1 MLHTDCLL
9 VAAGRLCTIDKSI
22 ARSIHYGSQQPVHP
36 AGLCRPPSAHR
47 TQAQPIGND
56 TVDEY
61 VSSLASCDLLLHVT
75 LFFNQLTTVCITV
88 EQLALAQ
95 QIEMLQQQQQQ
106 IAATH
111 QQYVNMGMIP
121 QQQQLPNQYQ
131 QLQGQMQNLN
141 VSPNPN
147 QMPQFQQQQPM
158 GIPMTGGMG
167 VPPSHRRNQSAMPN
181 MGMGPPP
188 APSSGASGFNDFNFP
203 NQNRSENNAPRGG
216 RGGGQGGGHA
226 RRHSLALPE
235 AKKAAELAEAKRKT
249 TGFQFP
255 IPSAGGASPGSSNRS
270 VSPGQGQSETLQTP
284 ASATRGG
291 FGGRGHGRS
300 QSMAV
305 GNGRGMAAS
314 NRGGPPGFQF
324 PPPQATNDGGVTT
337 DLNRRGSQ
345 GHNRN
350 ASRNFEGNWRQPNA
364 TQPPAVNEPQEQN
377 MGNFQMNQQSMGQFQ
392 PGHRNRGSMA
402 AQSMNSIQGFNQFQ
416 QPQLV
421 QLPQGQ
427 ILMQQ
432 PNIYG
437 QPLNALQLAQLQ
449 AYQQAG
455 IQAPT
460 LAQLTGQHNAP
471 GVPMSGNQQQRK
483 TLFTPYLPQATLPAL
498 LADGQLVA
506 GVLRVNKK
514 NRSDAYVTTA
524 DLDADIFICGSKD
537 RNRALEG
544 DLVAVELL
552 DVDEVW
558 GQKREK
564 EEKKKR
570 KDVSD
575 QRGGG
580 VTAVND
586 ATTQP
591 ESASAA
597 QEGGIRRRGSLKQRP
612 TQKKNDDVEVEGQSL
627 LLMEEDEINDEQK
640 PLYAGHIV
648 AVIERVA
655 GQMFSGTLGLLR
667 PSSQATKEKQE
678 AERQAREGGHN
689 TRNQDRQQERPK
701 IVWFKPTDKRVP
713 LIAIPTEQ
721 APKDFVEHHQ
731 DYASKI
737 FVACI
742 KRWPITSLHPFGTL
756 VEQLGEAGDLKVET
770 DALLRDNNFGPDDF
784 SDAVIKNVGH
794 EEWSVANDGEGALAG
809 RRDFRDEKTFTIDP
823 NGSKELDDAIH
834 FRDLGDGQVE
844 VGVHVADVTHFVKP
858 GTLVDREAKKRG
870 TGVYLMNRTVNMLP
884 PKLSQDVCCLSPGED
899 RYTLSVVFKVN
910 AATGRVI
917 EEETWVGKGI
927 IKSSGKLSYEEVD
940 AVINGAS
947 SSAAGVSEEQADQ
960 ILTLH
965 SLTNK
970 FRQARFGGDTVAD
983 IPPLR
988 LLYQLDD
995 ENVPVEQNIFDSSPA
1010 HEMIEELSH
1019 KTNAVVAQKIYQV
1032 FGDRALLRK
1041 QASPNPRRLKTFA
1054 DRMNNIGYDV
1064 DISTSAGLQN
1074 SLFRIE
1080 DDEVRKGMET
1090 LAVKAMGRAKYVI
1103 GAKVPDGIVEHYALN
1118 LPLYTHF
1125 TNPSRRY
1132 ADIVV
1137 HRQLEAALS
1146 GGAVEFNEDIE
1157 TLGKTAETC
1166 NVKKDSAHAA
1176 QEQSV
1181 HIESCRMMARKSE
1194 EQGGDLISIGIVVCV
1209 YESAFDVLIPE
1220 YGFEKRVH
1228 CDQLP
1233 LKKAEFDKNKRL
1245 LELYWEKGVP
1255 SSAFVPEDEKP
1266 QAKGH
1271 RPTNSTVARETAAK
1285 QYANQEADRKAMNS
1299 GTIDTNDVDALFDDD
1314 DDNASE
1320 ATDNAAGVQL
1330 NGDRGTQSGPPS
1342 PSHHGSGPQRS
1353 KSNPQALNSSAPEA
1367 KISNKEKYLD
1377 LFTLREENGDYIQ
1390 DVREMTRVPVLLKTD
1405 LTKSPPYVFVHLMKH
1420 GCFTN

>member
-1 MLHTDCLL
+1 
-9 VAAGRLCTIDKSI
+9 
-22 ARSIHYGSQQPVHP
+22 
-36 AGLCRPPSAHR
+36 
-47 TQAQPIGND
+47 
-56 TVDEY
+56 
-61 VSSLASCDLLLHVT
+61 
-75 LFFNQLTTVCITV
+75 V

-95 QIEMLQQQQQQ
+95 QIEMLQAQQQQ

-121 QQQQLPNQYQ
+121 QQQQLPTQYE
-131 QLQGQMQNLN
+131 QLQGQMQNLQ
-141 VSPNPN
+141 VN
-147 QMPQFQQQQPM
+147 QNNAFQQMQQGQMGQIGQQQQLGVPM
-158 GIPMTGGMG
+158 AGGMG
-167 VPPSHRRNQSAMPN
+167 VPGGHRRNQSAMPN

-188 APSSGASGFNDFNFP
+188 APSSGASGFAGGSDFSFP
-203 NQNRSENNAPRGG
+203 AGQNRGENTAPRGG
-216 RGGGQGGGHA
+216 RGGGSAGSGHA

-235 AKKAAELAEAKRKT
+235 AKKAAEAAEAKRKT
-249 TGFQFP
+249 SGFQFP
-255 IPSAGGASPGSSNRS
+255 IPGTTAASSSSPVPSNRS
-270 VSPGQGQSETLQTP
+270 ESPANQADTAQTP
-284 ASATRGG
+284 TSAASTSSSRGG
-291 FGGRGHGRS
+291 AMSSRGGHGRS

-305 GNGRGMAAS
+305 GGRGMAS
-314 NRGGPPGFQF
+314 MSSGGRGGPSFQF
-324 PPPQATNDGGVTT
+324 PPPQATVDGGANSQGDV
-337 DLNRRGSQ
+337 LRRGS
-345 GHNRN
+345 GHGRQS
-350 ASRNFEGNWRQPNA
+350 SRNFDGNWRQP
-364 TQPPAVNEPQEQN
+364 QPQAPAGNDQQQQN
-377 MGNFQMNQQSMGQFQ
+377 MGNFNMNQHASAQPFQ
-392 PGHRNRGSMA
+392 PGHRQRGSMQ
-402 AQSMNSIQGFNQFQ
+402 AQSVSSLGNFQ
-416 QPQLV
+416 YQPQPQLM

-427 ILMQQ
+427 VLLQQ
-432 PNIYG
+432 PNMFAG
-437 QPLNALQLAQLQ
+437 QQLNALQMAQIQ

-455 IQAPT
+455 IQPN
-460 LAQLTGQHNAP
+460 LATITGSQHNAP
-471 GVPMSGNQQQRK
+471 QIGPGMGGQQQQQQRK

-506 GVLRVNKK
+506 GTLRVNKK

-544 DLVAVELL
+544 DLVAIELL

-575 QRGGG
+575 RSGSIH
-580 VTAVND
+580 AVND

-627 LLMEEDEINDEQK
+627 LLMEEDEINDDQK
-640 PLYAGHIV
+640 PLYAGHVV

-655 GQMFSGTLGLLR
+655 GQMFSGSLGLLR

-678 AERQAREGGHN
+678 AERQAREGGN
-689 TRNQDRQQERPK
+689 ARQQERQPDRPK

-721 APKDFVEHHQ
+721 APRDFVERHQ
-731 DYASKI
+731 EYASKI

-756 VEQLGEAGDLKVET
+756 VEQLGEAGELKVET
-770 DALLRDNNFGPDDF
+770 DALLRDNNFGPDEF

-794 EEWSVANDGEGALAG
+794 DDWSVANDGEEALAG

-823 NGSKELDDAIH
+823 NGSKELDDALH
-834 FRDLGDGQVE
+834 LKDLGDGIFE
-844 VGVHVADVTHFVKP
+844 IGVHVADVAHFVKANS
-858 GTLVDREAKKRG
+858 LVDREAKKRG
-870 TGVYLMNRTVNMLP
+870 TGVYLMNRSVNMLP
-884 PKLSQDVCCLSPGED
+884 AKLSAEICCLQPGEE
-899 RYTLSVVFKVN
+899 RYTVSVIFKVN
-910 AATGRVI
+910 AATGKVY
-917 EEETWVGKGI
+917 EEDTWVGKSV

-940 AVINGAS
+940 SVINGTS
-947 SSAAGVSEEQADQ
+947 TPSLDQAQKDT
-960 ILTLH
+960 INTLN
-965 SLTNK
+965 SITQR
-970 FRQARFGGDTVAD
+970 FRQDRFGGEEST

-988 LLYQLDD
+988 LMYQLDD

-1019 KTNAVVAQKIYQV
+1019 KTNAFIAEKIHAALP
-1032 FGDRALLRK
+1032 DKALLRR
-1041 QASPNPRRLKTFA
+1041 QASPNQRRLTLFA
-1054 DRMNNIGYDV
+1054 ERMNNIGYEI
-1064 DISTSAGLQN
+1064 DISSSSALQN

-1080 DDEVRKGMET
+1080 DQDVRKGMET
-1090 LAVKAMGRAKYVI
+1090 LVVKAMQRAKYFI
-1103 GAKVPDGIVEHYALN
+1103 PSKIPDNSLNHYAFN
-1118 LPLYTHF
+1118 VPLYTHF

-1146 GGAVEFNEDIE
+1146 NGAIEFTEDPE
-1157 TLGKTAETC
+1157 SLSKTAEAC
-1166 NVKKDSAHAA
+1166 NTKKDSAFAA

-1181 HIESCRMMARKSE
+1181 HIESCRLMNSITQE
-1194 EQGGDLISIGIVVCV
+1194 SNTDLISVGIVICV

-1233 LKKAEFDKNKRL
+1233 LKKAEFNKDTRL

-1255 SSAFVPEDEKP
+1255 SSGFVPEDERP
-1266 QAKGH
+1266 KGGSVN
-1271 RPTNSTVARETAAK
+1271 RGMGASTAARDAASARAK
-1285 QYANQEADRKAMNS
+1285 ETQDAERRMNA

-1314 DDNASE
+1314 DDNASDTTAE
-1320 ATDNAAGVQL
+1320 HAGVAL
-1330 NGDRGTQSGPPS
+1330 NGDRATQSGPPS
-1342 PSHHGSGPQRS
+1342 PTRNGLAPQRS
-1353 KSNPQALNSSAPEA
+1353 QSDSRIKNAS
-1367 KISNKEKYLD
+1367 SNKDKYLD
-1377 LFTLREENGDYIQ
+1377 LFTLRQDGGNFIQ

-1405 LTKSPPYVFVHLMKH
+1405 LTKSPP
-1420 GCFTN
+1420 

>member
-1 MLHTDCLL
+1 
-9 VAAGRLCTIDKSI
+9 
-22 ARSIHYGSQQPVHP
+22 
-36 AGLCRPPSAHR
+36 
-47 TQAQPIGND
+47 
-56 TVDEY
+56 
-61 VSSLASCDLLLHVT
+61 
-75 LFFNQLTTVCITV
+75 
-88 EQLALAQ
+88 
-95 QIEMLQQQQQQ
+95 MLQQQQQQ

-121 QQQQLPNQYQ
+121 QQQQLPNQFQ

-141 VSPNPN
+141 ISPTPN
-147 QMPQFQQQQPM
+147 AFQFPQQQQQQQM
-158 GIPMTGGMG
+158 GQQHLGIPMTGGMA
-167 VPPSHRRNQSAMPN
+167 PPSAHRRNQSAMPN
-181 MGMGPPP
+181 MGMGMGPPP
-188 APSSGASGFNDFNFP
+188 APSSGASGFNDFGFP
-203 NQNRSENNAPRGG
+203 GQQQQRNENSAPRGGG
-216 RGGGQGGGHA
+216 RGGGAAGAGHA

-249 TGFQFP
+249 SGFQFP
-255 IPSAGGASPGSSNRS
+255 IPGAGGASPATSNRS
-270 VSPGQGQSETLQTP
+270 VSPGQGSEIVQTP
-284 ASATRGG
+284 VTSTPQSATRGG
-291 FGGRGHGRS
+291 IAGRGHGRS

-314 NRGGPPGFQF
+314 TRGGPTGFQF
-324 PPPQATNDGGVTT
+324 PPPQATMDGGANNQQS
-337 DLNRRGSQ
+337 DLARRGSQ
-345 GHNRN
+345 GHGRQG
-350 ASRNFEGNWRQPNA
+350 SRNFEANWRQPQP
-364 TQPPAVNEPQEQN
+364 TQQPTVNEPQHQN
-377 MGNFQMNQQSMGQFQ
+377 MGHFQMNQHASAQPFQ
-392 PGHRNRGSMA
+392 PGHRQRNSMQT
-402 AQSMNSIQGFNQFQ
+402 QSINSLSGFQYQ
-416 QPQLV
+416 PQPQLV

-427 ILMQQ
+427 VLVQQ
-432 PNIYG
+432 PNMFGG

-455 IQAPT
+455 LPAPS
-460 LAQLTGQHNAP
+460 LAQLTGQHNGP
-471 GVPMSGNQQQRK
+471 VGLQQSQQQRK

-506 GVLRVNKK
+506 GILRVNKK
-514 NRSDAYVTTA
+514 NRSDAYVTTT

-570 KDVSD
+570 KDVTD
-575 QRGGG
+575 QRSGSI
-580 VTAVND
+580 TAVND

-597 QEGGIRRRGSLKQRP
+597 QEGGLRRRGSLKQRP

-678 AERQAREGGHN
+678 AERQARDGGN
-689 TRNQDRQQERPK
+689 SGRQQPERQQDRPK

-721 APKDFVEHHQ
+721 APKDFVDRHQ
-731 DYASKI
+731 DYMNKI

-756 VEQLGEAGDLKVET
+756 VEQLGDAGEFRVET

-784 SDAVIKNVGH
+784 SDAVIKNVGY
-794 EEWSVANDGEGALAG
+794 EEWSVANDGEAALEG
-809 RRDFRDEKTFTIDP
+809 RRDLREEKTFTIDP

-834 FRDLGDGQVE
+834 VKDLGDGQVE
-844 VGVHVADVTHFVKP
+844 IGIHVADVAHFVKSNS
-858 GTLVDREAKKRG
+858 LVDREAKKRG
-870 TGVYLMNRTVNMLP
+870 TGVYLMDRTVNMLP
-884 PKLSQDVCCLSPGED
+884 AKLSNDVCCLSPGEE
-899 RYTLSVVFKVN
+899 RYTVSVIFKVN
-910 AATGRVI
+910 LASGRI
-917 EEETWVGKGI
+917 LDEETWVGKAV
-927 IKSSGKLSYEEVD
+927 IKSSGKLSYDEVD
-940 AVINGAS
+940 AVINSSAS
-947 SSAAGVSEEQADQ
+947 SIGEERKSE
-960 ILTLH
+960 ILMLH
-965 SLTNK
+965 NIAQK
-970 FRQARFGGDTVAD
+970 FRQARYGGEETE

-995 ENVPVEQNIFDSSPA
+995 ENVPVEQNIFISSPA

-1019 KTNAVVAQKIYQV
+1019 KTNLVVAEKI
-1032 FGDRALLRK
+1032 FSAMPDRAFLRR
-1041 QASPNPRRLKTFA
+1041 QPNPNPRRLQTFA
-1054 DRMNNIGYDV
+1054 ERMNNIGIEV
-1064 DISTSAGLQN
+1064 DISSSAALQN

-1080 DDEVRKGMET
+1080 DADVRRGMEA
-1090 LAVKAMGRAKYVI
+1090 LVIKAMQRATYYVPGKI
-1103 GAKVPDGIVEHYALN
+1103 ADEHIAHYALN

-1137 HRQLEAALS
+1137 HRQLESVLS
-1146 GGAVEFNEDIE
+1146 GGAVEFTEDIE

-1166 NVKKDSAHAA
+1166 NTKKNSAHAA

-1181 HIESCRMMARKSE
+1181 HIESCRMMNRKSE
-1194 EQGGDLISIGIVVCV
+1194 EQGGDLISVGIVVCV

-1255 SSAFVPEDEKP
+1255 SSAFVPEDERP
-1266 QAKGH
+1266 QAKGPRQNHSTMGMGMGRDMKH
-1271 RPTNSTVARETAAK
+1271 RDT
-1285 QYANQEADRKAMNS
+1285 QEADRKAMNS
-1299 GTIDTNDVDALFDDD
+1299 GTIDTNDVDALFDDEE
-1314 DDNASE
+1314 DNASE
-1320 ATDNAAGVQL
+1320 MTDNHAGVAL
-1330 NGDRGTQSGPPS
+1330 NGDRHTQSGPPS
-1342 PSHHGSGPQRS
+1342 PTRNGLAPQRS
-1353 KSNPQALNSSAPEA
+1353 KSDSRILNSAGPES
-1367 KISNKEKYLD
+1367 KLTNKDKYLGY
-1377 LFTLREENGDYIQ
+1377 FTLREEGGECIQ

-1405 LTKSPPYVFVHLMKH
+1405 LTKSPP
-1420 GCFTN
+1420 

>member
-1 MLHTDCLL
+1 M
-9 VAAGRLCTIDKSI
+9 
-22 ARSIHYGSQQPVHP
+22 
-36 AGLCRPPSAHR
+36 
-47 TQAQPIGND
+47 
-56 TVDEY
+56 
-61 VSSLASCDLLLHVT
+61 
-75 LFFNQLTTVCITV
+75 

-111 QQYVNMGMIP
+111 QQYVNMGVIP
-121 QQQQLPNQYQ
+121 QQQQLPNQFQ

-141 VSPNPN
+141 LSPNPN
-147 QMPQFQQQQPM
+147 QFQFQQQQM
-158 GIPMTGGMG
+158 AQQQQQQQLGIPMTGGMG
-167 VPPSHRRNQSAMPN
+167 APGAHRRNQSAMPT
-181 MGMGPPP
+181 MGMAGPPP
-188 APSSGASGFNDFNFP
+188 APSSGASGFGDFNMQQ
-203 NQNRSENNAPRGG
+203 NQNRPENNAPRGG
-216 RGGGQGGGHA
+216 RGGGQGHA

-249 TGFQFP
+249 SGFQFP
-255 IPSAGGASPGSSNRS
+255 IPGASGASPPAADRS
-270 VSPGQGQSETLQTP
+270 VSPQQGDTLQTP
-284 ASATRGG
+284 GSATRGG
-291 FGGRGHGRS
+291 MAGRGHGRS

-314 NRGGPPGFQF
+314 SRGGPAGFQF
-324 PPPQATNDGGVTT
+324 PPPQATNDGGANTS
-337 DLNRRGSQ
+337 DLSRRGSH
-345 GHNRN
+345 GHNRTN
-350 ASRNFEGNWRQPNA
+350 SRSLNENWRQPNNA
-364 TQPPAVNEPQEQN
+364 AANEGQN
-377 MGNFQMNQQSMGQFQ
+377 MGNFQMNQATTAQPFQ
-392 PGHRNRGSMA
+392 PGHRNRGSVN
-402 AQSMNSIQGFNQFQ
+402 AQSMNGIQGFNQFQ
-416 QPQLV
+416 QPQLM
-421 QLPQGQ
+421 QLAQGQ
-427 ILMQQ
+427 MLLQQ

-437 QPLNALQLAQLQ
+437 QPLNALQMATLQ

-455 IQAPT
+455 VPAPA
-460 LAQLTGQHNAP
+460 LSQLTGQHNGP
-471 GVPMSGNQQQRK
+471 QMLGQSQQQQRK

-506 GVLRVNKK
+506 GILRVNKK

-544 DLVAVELL
+544 DMVAVELL

-570 KDVSD
+570 KDVTD
-575 QRGGG
+575 QRGI
-580 VTAVND
+580 TAVND

-648 AVIERVA
+648 AVVERVA
-655 GQMFSGTLGLLR
+655 GQMFSGSLGLLR

-678 AERQAREGGHN
+678 AERQAREGPGN
-689 TRNQDRQQERPK
+689 NGRQDRQQDRPK

-721 APKDFVEHHQ
+721 APKDFVERHQ
-731 DYASKI
+731 DYANKI

-756 VEQLGEAGDLKVET
+756 VEQLGDAGDLKVET

-784 SDAVIKNVGH
+784 SDAVIKNVGYDD
-794 EEWSVANDGEGALAG
+794 WSVANEGESALEG
-809 RRDFRDEKTFTIDP
+809 RRDFREEETFTIDP
-823 NGSKELDDAIH
+823 NGAKELDDAIH

-844 VGVHVADVTHFVKP
+844 IGVHVADVAHFVKANS
-858 GTLVDREAKKRG
+858 LVDREAKKRG

-884 PKLSQDVCCLSPGED
+884 HKLSQDFCCLNPGEE
-899 RYTLSVVFKVN
+899 RYTMSVVFKVN
-910 AATGRVI
+910 SATGRVM
-917 EEETWVGKGI
+917 EEETWVGKGV
-927 IKSSGKLSYEEVD
+927 IKSSGKLAYEEVD

-947 SSAAGVSEEQADQ
+947 ASSAGVSEKRAEQ

-965 SLTNK
+965 AITNK
-970 FRQARFGGDTVAD
+970 FRQARFGGETVSD

-1019 KTNAVVAQKIYQV
+1019 KTNGVVAEKIFQAMP
-1032 FGDRALLRK
+1032 DRALLRK
-1041 QASPNPRRLKTFA
+1041 QANPNPRRMTTFA
-1054 DRMNNIGYDV
+1054 ERMDNIGYEM
-1064 DISTSAGLQN
+1064 DISSSAGLQN
-1074 SLFRIE
+1074 SLFRI
-1080 DDEVRKGMET
+1080 DEPDIRKGMET
-1090 LAVKAMGRAKYVI
+1090 LTVKAMQRAKYVI
-1103 GAKVPDGIVEHYALN
+1103 PAKTTDGMLGHYALN

-1137 HRQLEAALS
+1137 HRQLESVLS
-1146 GGAVEFNEDIE
+1146 GGAIEFNEDIE
-1157 TLGKTAETC
+1157 ALAKTAETC
-1166 NVKKDSAHAA
+1166 NTKKDSAHAA

-1194 EQGGDLISIGIVVCV
+1194 EQGGDLISVGIVVCV

-1233 LKKAEFDKNKRL
+1233 LKKAEFDKKKRL

-1255 SSAFVPEDEKP
+1255 SSAFVPEDERP
-1266 QAKGH
+1266 QAKGQGHSH
-1271 RPTNSTVARETAAK
+1271 RATNSYVHRAAAA
-1285 QYANQEADRKAMNS
+1285 QQQASYEAERKAMNTGS
-1299 GTIDTNDVDALFDDD
+1299 IDTNDVDALFDDD
-1314 DDNASE
+1314 EDNASE
-1320 ATDNAAGVQL
+1320 ASHPAGVAL
-1330 NGDRGTQSGPPS
+1330 NGDRATQSGPPS
-1342 PSHHGSGPQRS
+1342 PVRNGMPQRS
-1353 KSNPQALNSSAPEA
+1353 KSDSRVLNSVAPES
-1367 KISNKEKYLD
+1367 KISNKEKYLG
-1377 LFTLREENGDYIQ
+1377 LFALREEGGEYIQ
-1390 DVREMTRVPVLLKTD
+1390 EVREMIRVPVLLKTD
-1405 LTKSPPYVFVHLMKH
+1405 LTKSPP
-1420 GCFTN
+1420 